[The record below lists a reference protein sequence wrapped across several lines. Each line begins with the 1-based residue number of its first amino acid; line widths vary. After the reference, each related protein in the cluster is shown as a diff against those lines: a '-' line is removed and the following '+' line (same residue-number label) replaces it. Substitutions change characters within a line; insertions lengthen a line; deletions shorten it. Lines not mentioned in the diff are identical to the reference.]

1 MGAKV
6 IAFVYLCKFLTVI
19 FSLKFVF
26 LVFCWRMKPLLTLL
40 RSRGIAVHREMNLS
54 DVLRGL
60 LYGFVNERTRCGVE
74 KIFLFFLC
82 LMELFGCLMCLYL

>member
-26 LVFCWRMKPLLTLL
+26 LVFYWRMKPLLTLL
-40 RSRGIAVHREMNLS
+40 RSRGIAVYREMNLN

-60 LYGFVNERTRCGVE
+60 HHAFVNERT
-74 KIFLFFLC
+74 
-82 LMELFGCLMCLYL
+82 

>member
-40 RSRGIAVHREMNLS
+40 RPWGIAVHREMNLN

-60 LYGFVNERTRCGVE
+60 LYGFVNERT
-74 KIFLFFLC
+74 
-82 LMELFGCLMCLYL
+82 